1 MTFFEMYEF
10 RLKTESMPPYM
21 NDVQEVVRAF
31 SPYIVINDSADALL
45 EIGTFVSEKGFYFF
59 ADCFSGREEY
69 RLPSEGESDDPI
81 EFKRRA
87 KSAAKGYLYSYCNKL
102 TGISLP
108 YGSLTGVRPTA
119 VYYRSIGSCSNIKEH
134 LIKDYRVE
142 PARAGL
148 IERVVRSQEGLI
160 NRDPLRADVFA
171 NIPICPTRCSY
182 CSFIS
187 AEYPRVRKLV
197 PAYVEALSGD
207 IESIRQ
213 EIVEKGYSVGAVYV
227 GGGTPTT
234 LDEEM
239 LSKILPR
246 LNFGTEFTV
255 EAGRPDTV
263 TESKLAVMK
272 ASGVTRVSVNPQTF
286 SDETLSRIGRRH
298 TASDFYRAFEL
309 ARAFGFDINVDL
321 IAGLPGEDFSDF
333 VRSLDLALG
342 LRPENLTVHS
352 LSLKRGAVLKEG
364 GASRR
369 MDGAVKRMCD
379 YSIEKLISS
388 GYEPYYM
395 YRQKNIAD
403 GLENVGYALNG
414 KQCRYNIDYMEET
427 TTVLSAGAGAVT
439 KYVYGDEG
447 RIERKSHAK
456 GFEEYLRRA
465 AERTKE

>member
-1 MTFFEMYEF
+1 MYEF

-31 SPYIVINDSADALL
+31 SPYIAISDSAPREL
-45 EIGTFVSEKGFYFF
+45 EIGTALSEKGFYFYT
-59 ADCFSGREEY
+59 DCFSGREEH
-69 RLPSEGESDDPI
+69 LLSTASEADGSLES
-81 EFKRRA
+81 KRRA
-87 KSAAKGYLYSYCNKL
+87 KTAAKGYLYSFCNKL

-119 VYYRSIGSCSNIKEH
+119 VYYRSIGSYSNIKEH
-134 LIKDYRVE
+134 LVKDYFVE
-142 PARAGL
+142 PARAEL

-171 NIPICPTRCSY
+171 NIPVCPTRCSY

-187 AEYPRVRKLV
+187 AEYPRVKKLV
-197 PAYVEALSGD
+197 PAYVDALVAD
-207 IESIRQ
+207 IGKIRE
-213 EIVEKGYSVGAVYV
+213 EIREKGYSAGAAYV

-239 LSKILPR
+239 LSRILPL
-246 LNFGTEFTV
+246 LNFGGEFTV

-263 TESKLAVMK
+263 TEGKLAVMK

-286 SDETLSRIGRRH
+286 SDETLLRIGRRH
-298 TASDFYRAFEL
+298 TVADFYRAFE
-309 ARAFGFDINVDL
+309 AAKSFGFDVNVDL
-321 IAGLPGEDFSDF
+321 IAGLPGETFDDFK
-333 VRSLDLALG
+333 RSLCLAAE

-352 LSLKRGAVLKEG
+352 LSLKRGAALKEG

-369 MDGAVKRMCD
+369 MDGGVKQMCD
-379 YSIEKLISS
+379 FSIEKLISS

-403 GLENVGYALNG
+403 GLENTGYALPG

-465 AERTKE
+465 AEQRNS